1 MQKGSLNS
9 NYRKKELKRINLA
22 NYQILEQL
30 RRVKPS
36 VGTKLSWRKHEEKM
50 KQIKYSVTLGH
61 TQTMNTMQQ
70 PTKNSRERRRIY
82 SRGDLMREGTTGE
95 GPCNGFGGY

>member
-1 MQKGSLNS
+1 MVPSGAANS
-9 NYRKKELKRINLA
+9 VTKNNDA
-22 NYQILEQL
+22 NKIL
-30 RRVKPS
+30 
-36 VGTKLSWRKHEEKM
+36 
-50 KQIKYSVTLGH
+50 VTLGC

-70 PTKNSRERRRIY
+70 PTKNSRERWRIY